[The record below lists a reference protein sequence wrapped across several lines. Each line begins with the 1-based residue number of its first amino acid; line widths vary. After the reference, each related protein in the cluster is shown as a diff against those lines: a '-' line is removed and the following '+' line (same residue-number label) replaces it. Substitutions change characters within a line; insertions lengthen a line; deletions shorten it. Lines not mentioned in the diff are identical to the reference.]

1 MARILIVAV
10 AAVWPLAAAADG
22 PAAAATPGEASDSE
36 ALAAAPVAEGTV
48 VMTGDT
54 DPAAGSEAQPP
65 GAEPQRGTPALPY
78 DGSEVELSDFLW
90 THRPVVVFADT
101 PADPA
106 FQRQMEL
113 LRERPEALAERDV
126 VVIVDTDPAARSPVR
141 MALRPRGF
149 MLAII
154 GKDGRVEQ
162 RKPSPWDVREISRA
176 IDRTPLRRQ
185 EIRER
190 ASSGTQ

>member
-1 MARILIVAV
+1 MARILIVAL
-10 AAVWPLAAAADG
+10 AAAWPAAAAADSV
-22 PAAAATPGEASDSE
+22 AAATTAE
-36 ALAAAPVAEGTV
+36 ALAVSDLSEAP
-48 VMTGDT
+48 
-54 DPAAGSEAQPP
+54 PAAVAGAAAQAGAPEAEAP
-65 GAEPQRGTPALPY
+65 RGTPDSPY
-78 DGSEVELSDFLW
+78 DGSEVDLADFLW

-113 LRERPEALAERDV
+113 LRARPEALAERDV

-141 MALRPRGF
+141 TALRPRGF
-149 MLAII
+149 MLAIV

-190 ASSGTQ
+190 GAGTQ

>member
-1 MARILIVAV
+1 MARILIVA
-10 AAVWPLAAAADG
+10 LAAAWPATAVADSV
-22 PAAAATPGEASDSE
+22 AAATTGETLAVSDV
-36 ALAAAPVAEGTV
+36 AAAPDAEGTV
-48 VMTGDT
+48 
-54 DPAAGSEAQPP
+54 AAEA
-65 GAEPQRGTPALPY
+65 AEPEAEAPRGTPAAPY
-78 DGSEVELSDFLW
+78 DGSEVDLADFLW

-106 FQRQMEL
+106 FQRQMDL

-141 MALRPRGF
+141 TALRPRGF
-149 MLAII
+149 MLAIV

-190 ASSGTQ
+190 TSGTQ